1 MAVIVAVAV
10 AVAFEVAVTVLVPP
24 ELNVV
29 LEGQAIEDS
38 VQNRDNAR
46 NCK

>member
-10 AVAFEVAVTVLVPP
+10 ALEVAVTVVVPP

-29 LEGQAIEDS
+29 LEGQAVEDG

-46 NCK
+46 NGQ